1 MSNTKKILVKWQ
13 INNKKANFLLFCLL
27 TFFFSFQQPSCRMEL
42 TLFLIHDPLFSSLTN
57 EDNKNEMIS
66 DDCSEEDEDE
76 DDEGGRQQQWQ
87 VH

>member
-1 MSNTKKILVKWQ
+1 
-13 INNKKANFLLFCLL
+13 
-27 TFFFSFQQPSCRMEL
+27 MEL